1 MYIYMYVYTWIYAFI
16 SLTQK
21 NIHKNTFFNSKKG
34 DLFLSEAILYS
45 KVMKQISTY
54 LVKC

>member
-1 MYIYMYVYTWIYAFI
+1 MYVYTWIYAFI